1 MRFLCEGIIVS
12 RSTAVSC
19 VAWSATASSI
29 SKWYVLVR
37 SGLRANPSPLVV
49 LACGSQSTS
58 STGTSAAA
66 KDAAKLMAVVVLPT
80 PPFWLATAMIF
91 AMSCAAETDGRVA
104 EWAVQRQGQ
113 ILVQFTKC
121 STRNIFSV
129 QIVPRG
135 TLWKTRK
142 LDVL

>member
-1 MRFLCEGIIVS
+1 MRFLCDGIIVS

-66 KDAAKLMAVVVLPT
+66 RDAAKLMAVVVLPT

-91 AMSCAAETDGRVA
+91 AMSCAAEKTRVA
-104 EWAVQRQGQ
+104 EHVMQRQCL
-113 ILVQFTKC
+113 ILVQLE
-121 STRNIFSV
+121 N
-129 QIVPRG
+129 VPRG
-135 TLWKTRK
+135 TFIAQ
-142 LDVL
+142 